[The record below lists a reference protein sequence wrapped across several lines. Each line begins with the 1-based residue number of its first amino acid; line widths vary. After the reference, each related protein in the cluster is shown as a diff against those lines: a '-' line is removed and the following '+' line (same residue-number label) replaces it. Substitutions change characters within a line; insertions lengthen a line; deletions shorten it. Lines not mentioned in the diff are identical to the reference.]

1 MNQEYKAYPED
12 EVFTYTIT
20 KGPKVMI
27 YYHGKQVTI
36 LQGNQ
41 ANRFIEK
48 MDRANARESQQ
59 IMAKATGNFKRGNER
74 AGKEHGKK

>member
-1 MNQEYKAYPED
+1 MNTAYPSYPED

-27 YYHGKQVTI
+27 YYHGKQVTS

-41 ANRFIEK
+41 AQRFIEK
-48 MDRANARESQQ
+48 MENASTRESQM

-74 AGKEHGKK
+74 GGKQRGTI

>member
-1 MNQEYKAYPED
+1 MNSEYKTYPED

-41 ANRFIEK
+41 ASRFIEK
-48 MDRANARESQQ
+48 MDHASAHESQM

-74 AGKEHGKK
+74 AGKQQGKI

>member
-1 MNQEYKAYPED
+1 MNIAYPSYPED

-20 KGPKVMI
+20 KGLKVMI
-27 YYHGKQVTI
+27 YYRGKQATI

-41 ANRFIEK
+41 AQRFIEK
-48 MDRANARESQQ
+48 MENASARESQL

-74 AGKEHGKK
+74 SGKQQGKV